1 MEDKTSMYNALLRWT
16 TLSRD
21 NVAAAK
27 ADSILFGQTRLAKR
41 PDESISGPTRLPEG
55 PSRPLDIPSADV
67 PINPDLHSLIS
78 LIPHLTV
85 TSQFSRLEDLTYKI
99 IPFLAFSKSMTP
111 EQIEAS
117 VKETRVEPSF
127 SGRPRPETLPLILY
141 AVLLVGLEK
150 SSKNALASRVFS
162 LALQSEAKLTE
173 EHFDRNP
180 DTPIA
185 ASTRLMIDHF
195 TTMLLVWDN
204 ELRSSEVRRR
214 RNPGNEDWPRGWSV
228 PPQYGDLPRREAAQ
242 LMIDHTY
249 DMARDRW
256 LNGEDIRPDTKFFNA
271 MLRACSQRWE
281 FGSQA
286 LLKDRDLRTA
296 EKVVR
301 DIRMFRIDV
310 PPVLEAKCGQRD
322 FPDVSEL
329 GQGNRERSARVKYVS
344 RKMADL
350 AQGNNELRRL
360 ADMQLGEERGIMT
373 QLQRD

>member
-1 MEDKTSMYNALLRWT
+1 MR
-16 TLSRD
+16 
-21 NVAAAK
+21 
-27 ADSILFGQTRLAKR
+27 
-41 PDESISGPTRLPEG
+41 
-55 PSRPLDIPSADV
+55 
-67 PINPDLHSLIS
+67 
-78 LIPHLTV
+78 
-85 TSQFSRLEDLTYKI
+85 
-99 IPFLAFSKSMTP
+99 
-111 EQIEAS
+111 
-117 VKETRVEPSF
+117 
-127 SGRPRPETLPLILY
+127 
-141 AVLLVGLEK
+141 
-150 SSKNALASRVFS
+150 
-162 LALQSEAKLTE
+162 E

-281 FGSQA
+281 FGSQS